1 VIESEKLELA
11 ASRILAASSAE
22 LITEMASFYSVAQYL
37 LFIIIVTV
45 LVKPLGGYVERVF
58 TGKHTAL
65 DRFLIPLEKLIYRIT
80 AVDST
85 VEMAFC
91 QYATCFVLFGLFCT
105 LALYAILRVE
115 HFLPLFFPAYQ
126 TTPLTPD
133 LALNTAV
140 SFSTTTTWQAY
151 AGENTMSY
159 VSQMVGLCAQNFL
172 AGAAGL
178 AVGIA
183 FIRGLAGQLS
193 DKLGNFWV
201 DLVRALLW
209 VLLPGSLIGALLLVW
224 QGVPMNFHSYALV
237 TTVEGTKQVI
247 PQGPVAALEI
257 IKNLGT
263 NGGGFFNANGAHPYE
278 NPTPLSNFMEMLA
291 IVLLPA
297 ALTNTFGKMV
307 KQPRQ
312 GWLFYYVMVFLF
324 TCGLLSVHHFE
335 QRGNSQLGNVEFR
348 NSRVQS
354 SGNMEGKEVRFGI
367 SGSTL
372 TAVVT
377 SNTATGSYNSMH
389 DSFSSLGGMVLLLNM
404 LLGELVF
411 GGLGGGLYSMVMA
424 AAIAVFLGGLMVGRT
439 PEYLGKKIGPTE
451 NKMIML
457 YALAAPLVV
466 LPLTAIAVS
475 TRAGLA
481 GLTTNGGPHGL
492 TEILFAY
499 TSCLANNGQSF
510 AGLSTNTPFY
520 NLTTVLAMMVG
531 RFGLAVPA
539 LALAALFG
547 RQRNT
552 PISSGTLPTHSLT
565 FGLLL
570 TACLITIVALS
581 YLPALALGPI
591 LERLRFGN

>member
-1 VIESEKLELA
+1 M
-11 ASRILAASSAE
+11 R
-22 LITEMASFYSVAQYL
+22 EMAIVYSIAQYL
-37 LFIIIVTV
+37 LFIVIVTT

-58 TGKHTAL
+58 TGKRTVL
-65 DRFLIPLEKLIYRIT
+65 DGFLLPVEKFLYRLT
-80 AVDST
+80 AVDPAA
-85 VEMAFC
+85 EMSFP
-91 QYATCFVLFGLFCT
+91 QYATCFLLFGLVCT
-105 LALYAILRVE
+105 LLLYAILRAQRILPW
-115 HFLPLFFPAYQ
+115 FLPAYH
-126 TTPLTPD
+126 TAPLTPD
-133 LALNTAV
+133 LALNTAI

-151 AGENTMSY
+151 AGENTMTY
-159 VSQMVGLCAQNFL
+159 FTQMVGLCAQNFL

-183 FIRGLAGQLS
+183 FMRGLARQLS
-193 DKLGNFWV
+193 GTLGNFWV
-201 DLVRALLW
+201 DLARAVLW
-209 VLLPGSLIGALLLVW
+209 VLLPASLIGALLLVW
-224 QGVPMNFHSYALV
+224 QGVPMNFHAYHVV
-237 TTVEGTKQVI
+237 TTLEGAKQVI

-278 NPTPLSNFMEMLA
+278 NPTPLSNFVEMLA

-297 ALTNTFGKMV
+297 ALTNTFGRMV
-307 KQPRQ
+307 GQPRQ
-312 GWLFYYVMVFLF
+312 GWVFYYVMVFLF
-324 TCGLLSVHHFE
+324 AGGLLSVHCFE
-335 QRGNSQLGNVEFR
+335 RRGNPQMSNVDFR
-348 NSRVQS
+348 SSRLQS
-354 SGNMEGKEVRFGI
+354 GGNMEGKEVRFGI
-367 SGSTL
+367 TGSTL

-389 DSFSSLGGMVLLLNM
+389 DSFSSLGGMVLLTNM

-411 GGLGGGLYSMVMA
+411 GGLGTGLYSMVMA

-439 PEYLGKKIGPTE
+439 PEYLGKKIGPPE

-481 GLTTNGGPHGL
+481 GLATNGGPHGL

-499 TSCLANNGQSF
+499 ASCFANNGQSF
-510 AGLSTNTPFY
+510 ASLNANTPFY
-520 NLTTVLAMMVG
+520 NLTTAFAMMVG
-531 RFGLAVPA
+531 RFGLAIPA

-552 PISSGTLPTHSLT
+552 PATSGTLPTHS
-565 FGLLL
+565 FVFAILL

-581 YLPALALGPI
+581 YLPSVALGPV
-591 LERLRFGN
+591 LERLQFGN